1 MALNQSAL
9 IELLKELE
17 LTDTTERI
25 RLLTQRAF
33 QELINAEAET
43 VIGAAPYERSE
54 GRTTQRNGTRPR
66 TLSTTA
72 GDLDLRI
79 PKLREG
85 SFFPSL
91 LERRRRVDQA
101 LLALRNGECRRP
113 TRSGGSEID
122 RGLSMMEVLTLAIR
136 KTSTC
141 LTLPSCPLI

>member
-1 MALNQSAL
+1 MALHQSAL
-9 IELLKELE
+9 IDLLKALE

-43 VIGAAPYERSE
+43 VIGAAPYERNSN
-54 GRTTQRNGTRPR
+54 RVTQRNGTRPR
-66 TLSTTA
+66 VLTTTA

-101 LLALRNGECRRP
+101 LFAVVMEA
-113 TRSGGSEID
+113 RSEEHTSE
-122 RGLSMMEVLTLAIR
+122 LQ
-136 KTSTC
+136 
-141 LTLPSCPLI
+141 